1 MQILQN
7 FQTVSGTRGRG
18 RTTVDT
24 NEPLWGGYTWIVPT
38 NDIDWQLSSFE
49 ETALE
54 FQSADRLIKI
64 LTDASP
70 DVDRAHHDFLR
81 YCNPGWILESDDP
94 AAQTILDEF
103 VLRMSD
109 QGESLDAKIER
120 LSSGAFLSGAFFLEL
135 VFDERGYEAID
146 LVVIDPFLAA
156 YRRQEDPVRGQ
167 YYQLGQVIDG
177 RFVELTDPTIKYEP
191 INPVPNNP
199 FGRSLISSAIFPC
212 VFLLGLLKSARQVVE
227 TQAWPRSLIS
237 VDRQILK
244 ETGVP
249 PHDIKKYTEQIISQI
264 KTEWPTLKKTE
275 VPVYGSEVKIEGPV
289 GAMGRNN
296 LDGLNML
303 ERVLERWIIRALKTQ
318 PILFGSN
325 EALTE
330 SHADVQ
336 LLNHTIFIKSIQS
349 SLEKILTR
357 FFTLVLRARGN
368 SSIPVFR
375 LKRVNAIERRREAE
389 IFRIEMEA
397 ASIALENGFYT
408 AEELRE
414 HFEGLRE

>member
-1 MQILQN
+1 MQVLHN
-7 FQTVSGTRGRG
+7 FAKIETRGQG
-18 RTTVDT
+18 RLTVDT
-24 NEPLWGGYTWIVPT
+24 DQPLWGYSWIEPSDT
-38 NDIDWQLSSFE
+38 TDWTLSSFDE
-49 ETALE
+49 HALE
-54 FQSADRLIKI
+54 FQTADQLIKV
-64 LTDASP
+64 LTNASP

-81 YCNPGWILESDDP
+81 YCNPGWVLQVDDP

-103 VLRMSD
+103 VQRMAD
-109 QGESLDAKIER
+109 QGESFDAKVER
-120 LSSGAFLSGAFFLEL
+120 LASGAFLSGAFFLEL
-135 VFDERGYEAID
+135 IFDTGGYEAVD
-146 LVVIDPFLAA
+146 LAIIDPFTAA

-167 YYQLGQVIDG
+167 YYQLGQIIG
-177 RFVELTDPTIKYEP
+177 GKFVALTDPTIKYEP

-237 VDRQILK
+237 IDRQLLK
-244 ETGVP
+244 DTGVP
-249 PHDIKKYTEQIISQI
+249 VHDIEKYTRQIIAKI
-264 KTEWPTLKKTE
+264 KAEWPTLKKTE
-275 VPVYGSEVKIEGPV
+275 VPVYGSEVNIEGPV

-349 SLEKILTR
+349 SLEKILIR

-368 SSIPVFR
+368 RSDPIFR

-397 ASIALENGFYT
+397 AQTALETGIYT
-408 AEELRE
+408 QAELRE